1 MDLDMHGAG
10 PGCGAGG
17 ATPGP
22 GTGDL
27 NNCQLKFKSST
38 GKRSHIIHQ
47 TKIPTQYVV
56 VSNFDTIIRY
66 KLCTT
71 IHEIVVSEQRAHIS
85 NSTERRNI
93 YRCNCCI
100 IYSFHFSDTL

>member
-38 GKRSHIIHQ
+38 GKRSHAYNTSDKDSHA
-47 TKIPTQYVV
+47 
-56 VSNFDTIIRY
+56 IIR
-66 KLCTT
+66 
-71 IHEIVVSEQRAHIS
+71 
-85 NSTERRNI
+85 
-93 YRCNCCI
+93 
-100 IYSFHFSDTL
+100 